1 MERFTQLPTICSRMD
16 ADAPVYA
23 VGDFVCRRL
32 DRRNA
37 GQVVAIIFGLNSIA
51 YRVRFADDLD
61 EYEGYELIAC
71 DEPDNR
77 LFDQTEQS

>member
-1 MERFTQLPTICSRMD
+1 MD
-16 ADAPVYA
+16 ADAPLFS

-32 DRRNA
+32 DRRNT
-37 GQVVAIIFGLNSIA
+37 GQIVAIIFGLNAIA

-61 EYEGYELIAC
+61 EYESYELIAC

-77 LFDQTEQS
+77 FFDQTEQN